1 MGDWHGDPGSG
12 WDVCGDGSKDHTLVR
27 KSSVTS
33 GNLGDW
39 DGTTTAEN
47 CEWEAFPQNT
57 WDYLGSHT
65 MTVTSDECAGTYD
78 DCGVCDGDNTSCRL
92 CRHTKW

>member
-1 MGDWHGDPGSG
+1 MSNGDDGYCLVKGTETDYQIIDCVGDWHGQEY
-12 WDVCGDGSKDHTLVR
+12 WDVCGDGSTKDSTLVR

-47 CEWEAFPQNT
+47 CEWEV
-57 WDYLGSHT
+57 YSLKIHGI
-65 MTVTSDECAGTYD
+65 M
-78 DCGVCDGDNTSCRL
+78 
-92 CRHTKW
+92 